1 LSEQQKQNL
10 ELSPMVQQALSKL
23 NVRMMDF
30 MEQINVV
37 INVLVNENTEL
48 RGKLGSMQEQ
58 QQKLNEMIVKK

>member
-1 LSEQQKQNL
+1 MSEQQKQNL